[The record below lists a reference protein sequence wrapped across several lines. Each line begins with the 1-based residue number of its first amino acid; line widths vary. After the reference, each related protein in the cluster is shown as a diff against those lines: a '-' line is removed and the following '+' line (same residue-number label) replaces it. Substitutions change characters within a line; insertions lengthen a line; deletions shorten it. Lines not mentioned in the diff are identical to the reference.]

1 MDTAPDIQSDN
12 MGHRFWLCFAL
23 SVMLIGQ
30 GQLVLVCLRCGAPWF
45 LTLILTF
52 EVHTLELL
60 QTCSST
66 YISILEMV
74 FEVTYV
80 YKNVIIKCFVL

>member
-1 MDTAPDIQSDN
+1 MDIAANIQSDN

-30 GQLVLVCLRCGAPWF
+30 GQLCPGLFAVWRSLV

-60 QTCSST
+60 QTFSST
-66 YISILEMV
+66 YISILEMI